1 MIVDD
6 KKKKKIIV
14 HIVLSCFSL
23 GKKSWKW
30 SVIIL
35 FVVYDSWTILKK
47 QILSRWF
54 EKGEDFSTTDST
66 ATFHNSFFPIDFWE
80 KEKEWEK
87 VIRPLV

>member
-1 MIVDD
+1 MFFFGKEIVEMIVF
-6 KKKKKIIV
+6 
-14 HIVLSCFSL
+14 CFF
-23 GKKSWKW
+23 
-30 SVIIL
+30 

-47 QILSRWF
+47 HILSQWF

-66 ATFHNSFFPIDFWE
+66 ATFQNSFFPIDFWE

>member
-1 MIVDD
+1 MFFFGKEIVEMIGYYFFCS
-6 KKKKKIIV
+6 IRF
-14 HIVLSCFSL
+14 LNNFE
-23 GKKSWKW
+23 
-30 SVIIL
+30 
-35 FVVYDSWTILKK
+35 KK

-66 ATFHNSFFPIDFWE
+66 ATFQNSFFPIDFWE